1 MKKLLIFFVFINI
14 ISVSVHSQTPRRF
27 SVKEIKSDLE
37 YLRNTLEASH
47 YNLYSYTKK
56 EVFDSVYKKI
66 ETSIKDSLTS
76 LQVNRL
82 FLPYVALSKMG
93 HCQMDYPW
101 GEYFG
106 SYLNQGGTVFPLNL
120 YLSQGRIFIKDNLS
134 NDSQIAVGDELIS
147 LNEKPIKE
155 VLEGMYNFVSGES
168 EYNKNSSMESMTFT
182 RLFWFLYDKCDV
194 FNIIIKKK
202 DGREIKL
209 QVSAISG
216 WAFEGKLRQQNIVHD
231 VHRDFKFIKDI
242 AYVYPGAF
250 MNPSNE
256 YYSQKTFDIKVF
268 VHFLDS
274 CFTEIHKKK
283 SKYLIV
289 DLRNNPGGMS
299 SFSACLITYFAT
311 KTFGPAVKVT
321 YKTSQVTKDGLKNI
335 NDSLLSAVDLK
346 LKNDLLSHN
355 NGSIFEEV
363 TNDQYFPQND
373 SLRFKGKVY
382 VLVNRFT
389 YSEAIETSAL
399 IQDYKF
405 GIIIGEMTPN
415 AATMYASTQ
424 QFKLPNTQLNIQYPR
439 AFVERK
445 NTKASLIAVIPDY
458 QIEDNPLT
466 DKDEILDYTVELI
479 DKKK

>member
-1 MKKLLIFFVFINI
+1 MKKLLIFFVFINS
-14 ISVSVHSQTPRRF
+14 ISVSVHSQTQRRF
-27 SVKEIKSDLE
+27 SVKEVKNDLE
-37 YLRNTLEASH
+37 FLRNTLESANF
-47 YNLYSYTKK
+47 NLYAYTKK

-101 GEYFG
+101 NEYFG
-106 SYLNQGGTVFPLNL
+106 NYLNHGGTVFPLNL
-120 YLSQGRIFIKDNLS
+120 CLSQGRIFIKDNFS
-134 NDSQIAVGDELIS
+134 NDAQIDIGDELIS
-147 LNEKPIKE
+147 LNEKPIKK
-155 VLEGMYNFVSGES
+155 VIEGIYSFVSGES
-168 EYNKNSSMESMTFT
+168 EYFKNSLMESMTFA
-182 RLFWFLYDKCDV
+182 RLFWFFYDKCDV

-209 QVSAISG
+209 QIPAISG
-216 WAFEGKLRQQNIVHD
+216 WAFEGKLGQQNPMRN

-256 YYSQKTFDIKVF
+256 YFSQKTFDTKVF

-274 CFTEIHKKK
+274 CFTVIHKKN
-283 SKYLIV
+283 SKYLII
-289 DLRNNPGGMS
+289 DLRDNPGGMS
-299 SFSACLITYFAT
+299 SFSAPLITYFAT
-311 KTFGPAVKVT
+311 KAFDPAVKVT

-346 LKNDLLSHN
+346 LKNDLLSHD
-355 NGSIFEEV
+355 NGSFFEQISI
-363 TNDQYFPQND
+363 DKYFPQND

-382 VLVNRFT
+382 ILVNRFT
-389 YSEAIETSAL
+389 YSEAITTSAL
-399 IQDYKF
+399 IQDYQF

-415 AATMYASTQ
+415 AATMYASSQ

-439 AFVERK
+439 AFLERK

-458 QIEDNPLT
+458 QIEDNSLT
-466 DKDEILDYTVELI
+466 DKDEILNYTIELI